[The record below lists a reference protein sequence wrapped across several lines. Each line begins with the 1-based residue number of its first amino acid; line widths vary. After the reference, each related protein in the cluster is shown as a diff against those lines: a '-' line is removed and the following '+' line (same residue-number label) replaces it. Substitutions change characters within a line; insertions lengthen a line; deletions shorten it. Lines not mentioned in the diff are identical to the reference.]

1 MDVISCFLEEKV
13 ENRFIDLSLYDLV
26 SSSRN
31 RTQDRRTNYFDISLY
46 LSSIRIDC
54 SHRKA
59 MKTFSSA
66 LSLLW
71 CCLTLLNHVIK
82 AEEEQ
87 RIIVTFRNELPE
99 PVILY
104 WEGNNE
110 RVAQNNGEPIASL
123 GGEMVTNTF
132 IGHSFSYDYGGERH
146 LVHIFSG
153 SDSLRVLTAGRTE
166 IAVKCTVTS
175 HGNTVKNEPLT
186 IRVVPWWSPRGACRF
201 LELIRLGYY
210 NRNAL
215 TRVVPNFLTQFGISA
230 DYEMRTHWR
239 NANISDDPVHN
250 PKIPFLPGSL
260 SFAGSGP
267 DSRSTEIFIV
277 MPETAQSQLD
287 YFGIN
292 PWETP
297 FGFIDDVS
305 ATPVATWYSYG
316 DMPPWGEGVDPQKVY
331 KADGYEYLNRDFPR
345 LDYIET
351 CEVEEIVLDEA
362 ASEL

>member
-1 MDVISCFLEEKV
+1 MKSFKPI
-13 ENRFIDLSLYDLV
+13 LYV
-26 SSSRN
+26 
-31 RTQDRRTNYFDISLY
+31 
-46 LSSIRIDC
+46 
-54 SHRKA
+54 
-59 MKTFSSA
+59 
-66 LSLLW
+66 LW
-71 CCLTLLNHVIK
+71 CYLINLNHVSN

-87 RIIVTFRNELPE
+87 SIIVTFRNELPE
-99 PVILY
+99 PVVLY
-104 WEGNNE
+104 WEGENE
-110 RVAQNNGEPIASL
+110 REVQNNGEPIAAL
-123 GGEMVTNTF
+123 GGEIVTKTYP
-132 IGHSFSYDYGGERH
+132 GHLFSYDYGGERH
-146 LVHIFSG
+146 PVRIFDS

-175 HGNTVKNEPLT
+175 QGNTVQNEGLT
-186 IRVVPWWSPRGACRF
+186 IRVIPWWSPRGACRF
-201 LELIRLGYY
+201 LELVRLGYY
-210 NRNAL
+210 NHNAL
-215 TRVVPNFLTQFGISA
+215 TRVRPKFLTQFGISA

-239 NANISDDPVHN
+239 SANIADDPVHD
-250 PKIPFLPGSL
+250 PRIPFLPGSL

-277 MPETAQSQLD
+277 MPETPQSQLD

-305 ATPVATWYSYG
+305 TTPVATWYSYG

-331 KADGYEYLNRDFPR
+331 KADGYEYLKRDFPR

-351 CEVEEIVLDEA
+351 CEVEEIVLDET

>member
-1 MDVISCFLEEKV
+1 L
-13 ENRFIDLSLYDLV
+13 NDLV
-26 SSSRN
+26 SSVELGDPRPET
-31 RTQDRRTNYFDISLY
+31 RARRDARLFQIPSLN
-46 LSSIRIDC
+46 
-54 SHRKA
+54 
-59 MKTFSSA
+59 
-66 LSLLW
+66 LSLLFIPFKIVMKSFKPILYVLW
-71 CCLTLLNHVIK
+71 CCLINLNHVSN

-87 RIIVTFRNELPE
+87 SIIVTFRNELPE
-99 PVILY
+99 PVVLY
-104 WEGNNE
+104 WEGENE
-110 RVAQNNGEPIASL
+110 REVQNNGEPIAAL
-123 GGEMVTNTF
+123 GGEIVTKTYP
-132 IGHSFSYDYGGERH
+132 GHLFSYDYGGERH
-146 LVHIFSG
+146 PVRIFDS

-175 HGNTVKNEPLT
+175 QGNTVQNEGLT
-186 IRVVPWWSPRGACRF
+186 IRVIPWWSPRGACRF
-201 LELIRLGYY
+201 LELVRLGYY
-210 NRNAL
+210 NHNAL
-215 TRVVPNFLTQFGISA
+215 TRVRPKFLTQFGISA

-239 NANISDDPVHN
+239 SANIADDPVHD
-250 PKIPFLPGSL
+250 PRIPFLPGSL

-277 MPETAQSQLD
+277 MPETPQSQLD

-305 ATPVATWYSYG
+305 TTPVATWYSYG

-331 KADGYEYLNRDFPR
+331 KADGYEYLKRDFPR

-351 CEVEEIVLDEA
+351 CEVEEIVLDET